1 MLMRGETKLAVIDR
15 HELYVMCNCGHA
27 ESVRVLDLI
36 EKLGDEVTVGF
47 AISKMRC
54 SWCRM
59 KNVREYRITFSAGP

>member
-1 MLMRGETKLAVIDR
+1 MIDR
-15 HELYVMCNCGHA
+15 HELYVMCNCGHG

-36 EKLGDEVTVGF
+36 KVLGDQVTVGF

-54 SWCRM
+54 SRCRM